1 MADGLGRPAS
11 RRTIFQAWTT
21 WPARKEPLPSPSRT
35 QHSSAAF
42 AGVDVRAVLRQCPL
56 GPVVISNQHLT
67 GARRR
72 NRTANLLLTG
82 QALYLLSYTGKNG
95 TPSTS
100 LAGAAER
107 FSRGAGHSAG
117 NARKHPRAEREWS
130 RTANPR
136 LTGAL
141 LSRLS
146 YGGVVACPSCLVEPA
161 GLEPAYHLL
170 AGQVLY
176 LLSYGPSQAAWI
188 TARELLSGFRE
199 TRRDCTPPYPWAAP
213 KDGVREN
220 TSKIRIEFLSG
231 LGGRIRTCDTPVP
244 GRELWPS

>member
-1 MADGLGRPAS
+1 MQSLRVS
-11 RRTIFQAWTT
+11 R
-21 WPARKEPLPSPSRT
+21 KLLPSPSST
-35 QHSSAAF
+35 QHSNAAF

-67 GARRR
+67 GARKR

-82 QALYLLSYTGKNG
+82 QALYLLSYAGKNG
-95 TPSTS
+95 RPSTS
-100 LAGAAER
+100 LVGAAER
-107 FSRGAGHSAG
+107 
-117 NARKHPRAEREWS
+117 N

-136 LTGAL
+136 LTGAP

-188 TARELLSGFRE
+188 TACEFLSGFRE

-213 KDGVREN
+213 KDRVREN